1 MKPQA
6 VSNWGPGVEIWEPT
20 RIGFERPSSDAA
32 DGTKRALR
40 EITFPCEATGNASG
54 ATRETLIL
62 AAWSLSLS
70 EYGTMSSESEIR
82 FHTPKGGLVV
92 PFHAATSIAEYLH
105 RTECATSHPVD
116 TPPAGTMIAIG
127 DEWPHPFG
135 GLRLQILVPPQSDT
149 ADIRARFDRD
159 SLSDSEVNRVL
170 AHFGRLLGKL
180 VEVDPGTPVGGL
192 SGLSA
197 AERTLALRDELE
209 TESVRLAISVHARI
223 DERAAHRP
231 DAVAVVGDGKR
242 LTYAEL
248 VNGAEVVAARLHDAG
263 VRHGDLVPLFA
274 DNDPLAVVAILGIL
288 KAGAAY
294 VPIERSWP
302 RGRTSS
308 LLATLSAGVAV
319 ASPRRA
325 EQLFAADDP
334 LALADVLWLTD
345 DGTPPT
351 PALDKAASRA
361 GVRILTEDGTFVS
374 TLTPAPAAPEDL
386 AYVLFT
392 SGSTGIPKGVQVPH
406 GAVVNLVDWVNE
418 TFDVSP
424 SDQTLLVTPL
434 AFDLS
439 VYSIFGPLFAGASV
453 RIPNEADAGEP
464 ARLLDILETE
474 PVTLWNS
481 APAALSQLEPYLP
494 GNPLGRAAL
503 RLVLLS
509 GDWIPVGLPHTVR
522 AVFPGTEVVA
532 LGGPTETTVWSN
544 YFRFDHV
551 DPSWTSIPYG
561 RPIHNVSRYVLDAAL
576 RPVPPGIPGDLYIAG
591 ACLAWGYFGAA
602 GQTATR
608 FVADPFGEP
617 GTRMYQTGDRVRL
630 RPDGT
635 MEFLGRADHQVKI
648 RGFRVELGEVDTALV
663 ALPSVRKAVVHAHKD
678 GTTAE
683 LVGYVVPASEDVTSA
698 AIRSALALELPAYA
712 VPSTIIL
719 LDRIPLTANG
729 KVDRGAL
736 PASSSRRQYDESTLT
751 AAELAIAAVWT
762 ETLGIKGIRGDDN
775 FFDLGGHSLAA
786 TRVIARL
793 RTTLG
798 VRIPLRALIT
808 EPTLSSFAKV
818 VETVA
823 GKAKTQ

>member
-32 DGTKRALR
+32 NRTAPAVL
-40 EITFPCEATGNASG
+40 EITSPCKTTGSMSDV
-54 ATRETLIL
+54 TRETLIF

-70 EYGTMSSESEIR
+70 EYGTMSSESKIR

-92 PFHAATSIAEYLH
+92 PFCTAAPIAEYLH
-105 RTECATSHPVD
+105 RTECASSQPVD
-116 TPPAGTMIAIG
+116 TPPVGTMISIG
-127 DEWPHPFG
+127 DEWTHPFG
-135 GLRLQILVPPQSDT
+135 GLRLQLLVPSEHDT
-149 ADIRARFDRD
+149 ADIRVRFDPD
-159 SLSDSEVNRVL
+159 SLSDTEVNRVV
-170 AHFGRLLGKL
+170 AHFLRLLSRL
-180 VEVDPGTPVGGL
+180 VAADPGMPVGRL
-192 SGLSA
+192 SGLSS
-197 AERTLALRDELE
+197 AERALALRDELE
-209 TESVRLAISVHARI
+209 TESTRPPISVHARI
-223 DERAAHRP
+223 DERARHCP

-248 VNGAEVVAARLHDAG
+248 VKASDLVATRLYDAG
-263 VRHGDLVPLFA
+263 VRHGNLVPLLV
-274 DNDPLAVVAILGIL
+274 DSDPLAVVAILGIL
-288 KAGAAY
+288 KIGAAY

-302 RGRTSS
+302 QGRTSS
-308 LLATLSAGVAV
+308 LLATLSAEIAV
-319 ASPRRA
+319 ATPRRA
-325 EQLFAADDP
+325 ERMFAAEDP
-334 LALADVLWLTD
+334 PALSGVLWLSD
-345 DGTPPT
+345 DGTMPT
-351 PALDKAASRA
+351 SALNEAASRA
-361 GVRILTEDGTFVS
+361 GIRLLTDEGISVRPRMALPT
-374 TLTPAPAAPEDL
+374 APEDL

-392 SGSTGIPKGVQVPH
+392 SGSTGAPKGVQVPH
-406 GAVVNLVDWVNE
+406 GAVVNLVDWVND
-418 TFDVSP
+418 TFLVSP

-439 VYSIFGPLFAGASV
+439 VYSVFGPLFAGASV
-453 RIPNEADAGEP
+453 RIPNEAEAAEP
-464 ARLLDILETE
+464 ARLLNILEAE

-481 APAALSQLEPYLP
+481 APAALSQLEPFLP
-494 GNPLGRAAL
+494 ESTLDRAAL

-509 GDWIPVGLPHTVR
+509 GDWIPVGLPSAVHTVL
-522 AVFPGTEVVA
+522 PGAEVVA

-561 RPIHNVSRYVLDAAL
+561 SPIHNVSRYVLDSAL

-591 ACLAWGYFGAA
+591 ACLAWGYFRAA
-602 GQTATR
+602 GQTATK
-608 FVADPFGEP
+608 FVADPFGKP

-635 MEFLGRADHQVKI
+635 MDFLGRADHQVKV
-648 RGFRVELGEVDTALV
+648 RGFRVELGEVDKALA
-663 ALPSVRKAVVHAHKD
+663 ALPSVTKAVAHAHKD
-678 GTTAE
+678 GATTE
-683 LVGYVVPASEDVTSA
+683 LIGYVVPAGEDVTSA

-712 VPSTIIL
+712 VPSKIIL

-729 KVDRGAL
+729 KVDRQAL
-736 PASSSRRQYDESTLT
+736 PASSPGFQVDESMLT
-751 AAELAIAAVWT
+751 EAESAIATVWA
-762 ETLGIKGIRGDDN
+762 ETLGVKDIFPEDN

-793 RTTLG
+793 RATLG

-823 GKAKTQ
+823 DKAKSR